1 MLGMEALTIMK
12 LVQGRELL
20 VCELLKPATRDPVAE

>member
-12 LVQGRELL
+12 LVQGRELFMW
-20 VCELLKPATRDPVAE
+20 ELLKPVTRDLVAE